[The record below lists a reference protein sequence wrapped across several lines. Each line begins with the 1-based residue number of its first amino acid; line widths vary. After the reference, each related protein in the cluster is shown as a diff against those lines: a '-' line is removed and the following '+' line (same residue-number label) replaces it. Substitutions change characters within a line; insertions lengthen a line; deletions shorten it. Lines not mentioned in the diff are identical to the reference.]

1 MVQSGTTVHADI
13 AAAFSEINARKAR
26 FLVARITEDA
36 TQIVLEHKGERA
48 ATFDDFCAAIPVDQ
62 PRYGVFDLE
71 FQSDDGR
78 QINKMCFVTY
88 VPDTCKSIA
97 VKFPYANCK
106 DTMKSKCS
114 PVAKEIQVN
123 DRADLTF
130 AEFRS
135 NF

>member
-13 AAAFSEINARKAR
+13 AAAFAEINGRRAR
-26 FLVARITEDA
+26 FLVAKITDDS
-36 TQIVLEHKGERA
+36 TQIVLEAKGDRS
-48 ATFDDFCAAIPVDQ
+48 ATFDDFAAAIPHDQ

-78 QINKMCFVTY
+78 TINKMCFVTY
-88 VPDTCKSIA
+88 VPDTCKSVA
-97 VKFPYANCK
+97 VKFPYANSK
-106 DTMKSKCS
+106 DVMKSKCS
-114 PVAKEIQVN
+114 PCAKELQVN

>member
-1 MVQSGTTVHADI
+1 MVQAGTSVAAEI
-13 AAAFSEINARKAR
+13 SAAFSEINARKAR
-26 FLVARITEDA
+26 FLVARITEDSS
-36 TQIVLEHKGERA
+36 QIVLEAKGERT
-48 ATFDDFCAAIPVDQ
+48 ATFDDFVNAIPADQ

-71 FQSDDGR
+71 FTSDDGR
-78 QINKMCFVTY
+78 TINKMCFVTY